1 MKQEGLNIL
10 DNIKTKIKEIENE
23 LINIRRHIHSYPELS
38 NQEFN
43 TMEFISN
50 YLNLHEIKHKTK
62 IANTGIIADI
72 LGEDKS
78 FTIASRADMD
88 ALPIE
93 DLKHCS
99 YASKNKGVC
108 HACGHDVHTAI
119 NMGIARIFSNKD
131 KNFIPPCNI
140 RLIFQPAEETTGGAS
155 NMIKENALHNVNI
168 TYALH
173 VDVNSNVGNIKITD
187 SIVNAS
193 CLDFKIKIYGKKSHG
208 ANPADG
214 VDAIVVSANI
224 INAIQTIISR
234 STYVGENAVI
244 TIGTINGGK
253 ATNVICD
260 YVEMTGTIRALRDT
274 TINSII
280 NKMKKIIKNIAISM
294 ESDGEF
300 IETTYFPGLINWK
313 EAANIIRENAI
324 DLLGEKNVLNIKP
337 SLGAED
343 FSYFILNKPGAF
355 FNLGAR
361 NNKKSITP
369 NAHSGLF
376 DVDESCIAIGLTL
389 QIMNIYKTYLQRDNF
404 PMGMHR

>member
-1 MKQEGLNIL
+1 MKQEEDNIL
-10 DNIKTKIKEIENE
+10 ESIKIKILEIENE

-38 NQEFN
+38 NNEFN

-50 YLNLHEIKHKTK
+50 YLTSHNINHKTK

-72 LGEDKS
+72 VGKDKN
-78 FTIASRADMD
+78 FTIAFRADID

-131 KNFIPPCNI
+131 KKFIPPCNI

-168 TYALH
+168 IYALH
-173 VDVNSNVGNIKITD
+173 VDTNTDIGSIKITD

-193 CLDFKIKIYGKKSHG
+193 CLDFKIKVYGKKSHG

-224 INAIQTIISR
+224 INTIQTIISR
-234 STYVGENAVI
+234 NIYVGEASVI

-260 YVEMTGTIRALRDT
+260 YVEMTGTIRALKDT
-274 TINSII
+274 TINNII
-280 NKMKKIIKNIAISM
+280 NKIKKIIKNIAISM
-294 ESDGEF
+294 EADAEF
-300 IETTYFPGLINWK
+300 IETTYFPSLVNWK
-313 EAANIIRENAI
+313 EASNIIEENAI
-324 DLLGEKNVLNIKP
+324 KLLGENKVLNTKP

-361 NNKKSITP
+361 NQKKSIVH
-369 NAHSGLF
+369 NAHNGLF

-389 QIMNIYKTYLQRDNF
+389 QIMNIYNTYLKKDMF
-404 PMGMHR
+404 PIGMHR

>member
-1 MKQEGLNIL
+1 MKQEYENIL
-10 DNIKTKIKEIENE
+10 NNVRTKIEEIENE

-72 LGEDKS
+72 SGIDKS
-78 FTIASRADMD
+78 FTIAFRADID

-131 KNFIPPCNI
+131 KNFTPPCNI

-155 NMIKENALHNVNI
+155 NMIKENALHNVHV
-168 TYALH
+168 TYGLH
-173 VDVNSNVGNIKITD
+173 VDVNTDIGNIKITD

-193 CLDFKIKIYGKKSHG
+193 CLDFKIKIYGKKAHA

-234 STYVGENAVI
+234 NIYVGEASVI

-260 YVEMTGTIRALRDT
+260 YVEMTGTIRALKDT
-274 TINSII
+274 TINNIM
-280 NKMKKIIKNIAISM
+280 NKIKKIIKNIAISM
-294 ESDGEF
+294 EADAEF
-300 IETTYFPGLINWK
+300 IETTYFPSLINWK
-313 EAANIIRENAI
+313 EAASIIRENALN
-324 DLLGEKNVLNIKP
+324 LLGEKNVLNIKP

-361 NNKKSITP
+361 NKKKAIIH
-369 NAHSGLF
+369 NAHNGLF

-389 QIMNIYKTYLQRDNF
+389 QIMNIYNTYLKKDMF
-404 PMGMHR
+404 PIGMHR